1 MAAIML
7 LLGGATAL
15 SGLQTLTIIAAFPFA
30 LVMIAL
36 CVSLALDLK
45 SDPMMQGPRDSIA
58 HRAREAVVDTERA
71 RERGRGEARR

>member
-1 MAAIML
+1 
-7 LLGGATAL
+7 
-15 SGLQTLTIIAAFPFA
+15 
-30 LVMIAL
+30 VMIAL